1 MITIN
6 TVINSTIKVSV
17 LRNPL
22 QIFVLY
28 SFFTKS
34 ELQIADIFSN
44 DRKKSNL
51 LKWSLSVANLLE
63 YSNYK

>member
-51 LKWSLSVANLLE
+51 LK
-63 YSNYK
+63 